1 MILINS
7 NRLLGYLLFLV
18 VITLLGCSSKQSS
31 TPIVANTLDKD
42 GVLFVKKIDKDGVLF
57 VKTLDKDG
65 VEFAHIDKDGV
76 KTAKKSEPFKTVPL
90 KTMAKQDGLFKTV
103 PLKKMAK
110 KTESFKFRPLKQIA
124 KKEILPAI
132 APQKIKA
139 IRKIAKAPRA
149 IKRPEFFVKK
159 SFFPKPIKRI
169 SINKS
174 GSSTIWKRMFALYA
188 LPNVD
193 NKRVDRQIKRFLK
206 HPEQLVKIQ
215 RRAEPYLHLIMDEI
229 ETKKIPGELA
239 LLPII
244 ESSYRATVTSPASA
258 AGLWQF
264 IPSTGLSFGLK
275 QNWWYD
281 GRRDVYASTQA
292 ATHYLKKLS
301 KSFHGDWFLALAS
314 YNVGIG
320 NVKKAI
326 RRNRRS
332 NLKTDYWTLRLPK
345 ETRDY
350 VPKLLALAKL
360 FAQAEK
366 YNLPLKPIPNKPFFK
381 SVEINSPLGLK
392 KAANM
397 ARMNFDD
404 FFILNPAFNRVI
416 TPPTGSYRLLVKT
429 QNAKSFKQNLS
440 NLPEHKRVDWIK
452 HVTRDGESLRTIARQ
467 HNIKIKDLLKV
478 NNLNRKQIKNIGAG
492 TTLKIPPASIDTL
505 VKGNV

>member
-1 MILINS
+1 MILINF
-7 NRLLGYLLFLV
+7 NRLLGYLLFLA
-18 VITLLGCSSKQSS
+18 VITLLGCTSKQPLD
-31 TPIVANTLDKD
+31 PIVANTLDKN
-42 GVLFVKKIDKDGVLF
+42 GVLFVKKIDKDGVLV

-65 VEFAHIDKDGV
+65 VQFAHIDKDGI
-76 KTAKKSEPFKTVPL
+76 KFAKKPESFKE
-90 KTMAKQDGLFKTV
+90 V
-103 PLKKMAK
+103 PLKKMVK
-110 KTESFKFRPLKQIA
+110 KEATFKFRPLKEITQKDITPVITLKKIKEIA
-124 KKEILPAI
+124 PVKVTKIKKEKKKEKP
-132 APQKIKA
+132 P
-139 IRKIAKAPRA
+139 
-149 IKRPEFFVKK
+149 FFVKK
-159 SFFPKPIKRI
+159 SFFPKVTKKI
-169 SINKS
+169 SIHKEGS
-174 GSSTIWKRMFALYA
+174 GSIWKRMFALYA
-188 LPNVD
+188 LPDID
-193 NKRVDRQIKRFLK
+193 NKRVERQIKRFLK

-229 ETKKIPGELA
+229 EAKKIPGEIA

-301 KSFHGDWFLALAS
+301 RSFKGDWFLALAS

-326 RRNRRS
+326 RRNKRS
-332 NLKTDYWTLRLPK
+332 NLKADYWNLRLPK

-366 YNLPLKPIPNKPFFK
+366 YNLPLKAIPNKPFFK

-429 QNAKSFKQNLS
+429 QHAKSFQQNLS
-440 NLPEHKRVDWIK
+440 SLPVNERVNWIK
-452 HVTRDGESLRTIARQ
+452 HTTQKGESLKTIARQ

-478 NNLNRKQIKNIGAG
+478 NNLSRKQIKNIEAG
-492 TTLKIPPASIDTL
+492 KVLKIPPASIDTL
-505 VKGNV
+505 VKGNA

>member
-1 MILINS
+1 MILINF
-7 NRLLGYLLFLV
+7 NRLLGYLLFLA
-18 VITLLGCSSKQSS
+18 VITLLGCAPKQPLD
-31 TPIVANTLDKD
+31 PIAVNTLDKD
-42 GVLFVKKIDKDGVLF
+42 GVLFVKKIDKDGVLV

-76 KTAKKSEPFKTVPL
+76 KFAKKSEPFKV
-90 KTMAKQDGLFKTV
+90 A
-103 PLKKMAK
+103 PLKKIVKK
-110 KTESFKFRPLKQIA
+110 KTTFKFRPLKQIA
-124 KKEILPAI
+124 QREITPVIAPKKIKEIATVKVTEI
-132 APQKIKA
+132 KIEKE
-139 IRKIAKAPRA
+139 KPTFF
-149 IKRPEFFVKK
+149 IKKP
-159 SFFPKPIKRI
+159 FFPKVTKKI
-169 SINKS
+169 SIHKDGS
-174 GSSTIWKRMFALYA
+174 GSIWKRMFSLYA
-188 LPNVD
+188 LPDVD
-193 NKRVDRQIKRFLK
+193 NKRVERQIKRFLK

-229 ETKKIPGELA
+229 EAKKIPGEIA

-301 KSFHGDWFLALAS
+301 RSFKGDWFLALAS

-320 NVKKAI
+320 NVKKAV
-326 RRNRRS
+326 RRNKRAH
-332 NLKTDYWTLRLPK
+332 LKADYWNLRLPK

-366 YNLPLKPIPNKPFFK
+366 YNLPLKAIPDKPFFK
-381 SVEINSPLGLK
+381 SVEINSSIGLK

-429 QNAKSFKQNLS
+429 QHAKNFQQDLS
-440 NLPEHKRVDWIK
+440 NLPTHERVDWIK
-452 HVTRDGESLRTIARQ
+452 HTTKKGESLRTIARQ
-467 HNIKIKDLLKV
+467 HNIKIRDLLKV
-478 NNLNRKQIKNIGAG
+478 NNLSRKQIKNIEAG
-492 TTLKIPPASIDTL
+492 RTLKIPPASIDTL

>member
-1 MILINS
+1 MILINF

-18 VITLLGCSSKQSS
+18 VITLSGCSSKHSS
-31 TPIVANTLDKD
+31 DPIIANTLDKD
-42 GVLFVKKIDKDGVLF
+42 GVLFVKKIDKDGVLV
-57 VKTLDKDG
+57 VKTIDKDG

-76 KTAKKSEPFKTVPL
+76 KF
-90 KTMAKQDGLFKTV
+90 
-103 PLKKMAK
+103 AK
-110 KTESFKFRPLKQIA
+110 KTEPFKIVAVKTIPKKETSFKFRPLKEIA
-124 KKEILPAI
+124 KTEITPVIAPKKIKEIT
-132 APQKIKA
+132 
-139 IRKIAKAPRA
+139 RIAKAPNVIEKPKFF
-149 IKRPEFFVKK
+149 IKKP
-159 SFFPKPIKRI
+159 FFPKPIKK
-169 SINKS
+169 INIHKN
-174 GSSTIWKRMFALYA
+174 GSSSIWKRMFALYA
-188 LPNVD
+188 LPDVD
-193 NKRVDRQIKRFLK
+193 NKRVNRQIKRFLK

-229 ETKKIPGELA
+229 EAKKIPGEIA

-292 ATHYLKKLS
+292 ATDYLKKLS
-301 KSFHGDWFLALAS
+301 RSFKGDWFLALAS

-326 RRNRRS
+326 RRNKRA
-332 NLKTDYWTLRLPK
+332 DYWSLRLPK

-366 YNLPLKPIPNKPFFK
+366 YNLPLKAIPDKPFFK
-381 SVEINSPLGLK
+381 SIEINSPLGLK

-429 QNAKSFKQNLS
+429 QHAKSFQRNLS
-440 NLPEHKRVDWIK
+440 NLPDHKRVDWIK
-452 HVTRDGESLRTIARQ
+452 HVTQKGESLRTIARQ

-478 NNLNRKQIKNIGAG
+478 NNLNRKQIKNIEAG
-492 TTLKIPPASIDTL
+492 RTLKIPPASIDTL